1 MTLRRAIVL
10 YRAKHR
16 KSMKEFAKDCG
27 VTMQTIYNIETVGQN
42 PSRVTRA
49 KIEYQIGDEFE
60 IDDEEAVE
68 DD

>member
-1 MTLRRAIVL
+1 
-10 YRAKHR
+10 
-16 KSMKEFAKDCG
+16 MKEFAKDCG